1 MFVLFFL
8 RTKLALE
15 KENEHEKLKEWE
27 MINQKLKSELK
38 ETTQQLIVKGNELTS
53 SKSELQRHRNEIDRL
68 NEDICNLST
77 LCSDKN
83 INDNKSVDKDEI
95 LMALKEWQESGN
107 LPEEKIV
114 SHVVSACNEVWN

>member
-1 MFVLFFL
+1 M
-8 RTKLALE
+8 ALE

-38 ETTQQLIVKGNELTS
+38 ETTQHLIVKGNELTS

-83 INDNKSVDKDEI
+83 ANDNKSVDKDEI
-95 LMALKEWQESGN
+95 LKALKEWQESGN

-114 SHVVSACNEVWN
+114 SHVVSACNEVWLLN

>member
-1 MFVLFFL
+1 M
-8 RTKLALE
+8 ALE

-83 INDNKSVDKDEI
+83 ANDNKSVDKDDI
-95 LMALKEWQESGN
+95 LKALKEWQESGN

-114 SHVVSACNEVWN
+114 SHVVSACNEVCSAIEIKSLN